1 MSDQKELTAGFARID
16 ITPAEPH
23 PGLQGF
29 YNAHLR
35 RATRILSPVCAH
47 AVALGRGSEVVCFLI
62 QTDLCEFW
70 PERFEAMRDEV
81 ARVTGVRKDRI
92 FINASHTH
100 SGPDVNAD
108 LPDLTAWREKELYP
122 KVAEAARKAAA
133 DLKPARVFYGSTEIG
148 RPGARLNFVKH
159 YKMAPVSKGDAWTT
173 RDLVDVG
180 DNYGSQYSRDK
191 ARWRYVAHEEEADH
205 ALLLIRLVREG
216 GDDIVLFNF
225 AAHAQLTSGS
235 KKTDLSAD
243 FPGEVIA
250 RLEKQVPGIRCAFL
264 QGCAGNVNPTTRMA
278 EEGIPGLTYGPDKD
292 VNAYAAVLAAHI
304 LPLLAEGA
312 LTPSESRI
320 ADARF
325 RVVTAERDHSLD
337 ALVPAAVPIAERF
350 QREGSSAEL
359 LQICLN
365 AGFNSP
371 YHALAAIKKSEMPAE
386 GEFELSA
393 VRIGDA
399 AILAAPFELFNSTG
413 IRMREKSPFALTMV
427 NGFSGGYHDYLPT
440 DNTYPNSYEANEM
453 EFVFGTDRTVESEW
467 LSMLREML

>member
-1 MSDQKELTAGFARID
+1 MDRNLTAGFARID
-16 ITPAEPH
+16 ITPSSPH

-47 AVALGRGSEVVCFLI
+47 AVALGKGKETVCVLI

-70 PERFEAMRDEV
+70 PGPFEAMRRAASAAAGV
-81 ARVTGVRKDRI
+81 APDRI

-108 LPDLTAWREKELYP
+108 LPDLAAWREKELVP
-122 KVAEAARKAAA
+122 KLAEAARLAVS
-133 DLKPARVFYGSTEIG
+133 DLKPARVFYGSVEIG

-159 YKMAPVSKGDAWTT
+159 YKMAPVKKGDAWSEE
-173 RDLVDVG
+173 DLVDVG
-180 DNYGSQYSRDK
+180 DNYGTRYARD
-191 ARWRYVAHEEEADH
+191 RESWRYVAHEEEADH
-205 ALLLIRLVREG
+205 ELLLIRLVRDGAE
-216 GDDIVLFNF
+216 DILLWNF
-225 AAHAQLTSGS
+225 PAHAQLTSGA

-243 FPGEVIA
+243 FPGAVNA
-250 RLEKQVPGIRCAFL
+250 LLEKEIPGIRCAFF

-278 EEGIPGLTYGPDKD
+278 EEGIPGLTWGTHKD

-304 LPLLAEGA
+304 LPLLEEGA
-312 LTPSESRI
+312 LTPSKSDS
-320 ADARF
+320 ADVRV
-325 RVVTAERDHSLD
+325 RVVTAKRDHSLD
-337 ALVPAAVPIAERF
+337 AMVSAALPIAERF
-350 QREGSSAEL
+350 QREGSSADLIRLCEK
-359 LQICLN
+359 Q
-365 AGFNSP
+365 GFNSP
-371 YHALAAIKKSEMPAE
+371 YHALAAIKKSRLPAA

-399 AILAAPFELFNSTG
+399 AILGAPFELFNATG
-413 IRMREKSPFALTMV
+413 IRMREKSPYALTMV

-453 EFVFGTDRTVESEW
+453 EFVFGTDRVVEDEW
-467 LSMLREML
+467 LAMLEEML